1 MSISRKIP
9 NYDFKKK
16 KIRTLR
22 DDLFSSLFKTYSK
35 WKIKIN
41 YDIQA
46 RNIEKI
52 IIKNRNKIDLEENYR
67 QLGMPKC
74 LTSLN
79 VR

>member
-9 NYDFKKK
+9 NYDLKK

>member
-16 KIRTLR
+16 KFGHLGTTCFQVCL
-22 DDLFSSLFKTYSK
+22 KTYSK